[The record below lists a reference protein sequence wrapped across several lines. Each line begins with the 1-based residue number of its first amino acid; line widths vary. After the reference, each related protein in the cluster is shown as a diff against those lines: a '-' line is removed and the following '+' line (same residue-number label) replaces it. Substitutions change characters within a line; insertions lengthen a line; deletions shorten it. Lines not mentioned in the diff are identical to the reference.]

1 MLSQIFF
8 KSAGKK
14 ELLWF
19 FKGRLQLQ
27 ADRHQENIRA
37 RDSLIQSLA
46 TQLELD
52 GFERGPFSERQIKN
66 FHKLVRERQEKE
78 AETANQLMVNTVIF
92 FCLCHILSLNC
103 FNFWMDLTL

>member
-1 MLSQIFF
+1 MYNYLNFLK
-8 KSAGKK
+8 KSTDKRITMII
-14 ELLWF
+14 F

-27 ADRHQENIRA
+27 ADRHQEHMRA

-52 GFERGPFSERQIKN
+52 GFELGPFSERQIKN

-78 AETANQLMVNTVIF
+78 AETASHLLVNTVIF
-92 FCLCHILSLNC
+92 CLYHIV
-103 FNFWMDLTL
+103 